1 MSAIAKEDRRLDAQ
15 AALLAILAMA
25 ILGGSYTAGK
35 LALQDLPVFG
45 MLLARMLVTVATL
58 GAFALIMRI
67 PLLYEREAARFI
79 LLQAG
84 FFLMAQTLL
93 FIGLTMTSAGRAS
106 ILFNMQPFFTLLLLP
121 LLVPTERLTRRRWLG
136 TAVAFAGVA
145 LVLGERGA
153 GGGSLLGDALVL
165 ISALGWTGNVI
176 LNKRMPTNVN
186 PVAVIFWG
194 AVGAVP
200 VFSLLTLLLE
210 SDATWRASA
219 AAIASVLYLGVLA
232 AGLGFVL
239 VVWLINTY
247 SASRVNVFVFLSPV
261 FGVLIGWLLLG
272 EAISAMQALG
282 GAAVAA
288 GILIVSNEA

>member
-1 MSAIAKEDRRLDAQ
+1 MSIVAKVDRRLDAR
-15 AALLAILAMA
+15 AAALAILAMA

-35 LALQDLPVFG
+35 VALQDLPVFG
-45 MLLARMLVTVATL
+45 MLMARMLVTVATL
-58 GAFALIMRI
+58 GAFALLARV
-67 PLLYEREAARFI
+67 PLVYGGDAARFI
-79 LLQAG
+79 LAQAG
-84 FFLMAQTLL
+84 FFLLSQTLL

-121 LLVPTERLTRRRWLG
+121 LLVPTERLTGRRWLG

-145 LVLGERGA
+145 LVLAERGTT
-153 GGGSLLGDALVL
+153 GGSLLGDALVL
-165 ISALGWTGNVI
+165 VSALGWTGNVI
-176 LNKRMPTNVN
+176 LNKRMPRDVN

-194 AVGAVP
+194 AAAAVP
-200 VFSLLTLLLE
+200 VFALLTLLLE
-210 SDATWRASA
+210 ADAAWQASA
-219 AAIASVLYLGVLA
+219 AAVASVLYLGMLA

-239 VVWLINTY
+239 VVWLTNAY

-272 EAISAMQALG
+272 EPIGAMQAIG

-288 GILIVSNEA
+288 GILIVSTET